1 MRHRG
6 GLGAGAVDAINRNVK
21 CLLLYAFGDLFK
33 KGAATGPMLDLQAGP
48 LMSRSRART
57 FGALFVLTAAVA
69 AAVFARVN
77 AGGEAT
83 ANALLPDPEPGAAS
97 TEGAAADSAVPAKP
111 RRQIVADVE
120 VVVNIPSGR
129 LELVQ
134 GDSVVKTYPVSVG
147 SARYPTPT
155 GDYLLATV
163 IWNPWWTPPP
173 GSEWARNRERTPPG
187 PGNPMGRV
195 KLHMDE
201 LIYIHG
207 TNSEGRLGAPASHG
221 CIRMSNA
228 DVVDLARRLARI
240 ADPSVQ
246 DARLDRLAAPG
257 KQERHTVMARSIR
270 MRVTY
275 DVAKLR
281 GDRLHVYP
289 DVYGKVAGSYGAH
302 VRRELARGGLDTAQV
317 PSVAMARLR
326 ASGGARGG
334 ASFALADVPYLQP
347 LPPEPPRE
355 TGPRVLGTAVA
366 APETPQAPAN
376 TLVIPAAAPELA
388 PAADSSAITDDQP

>member
-1 MRHRG
+1 
-6 GLGAGAVDAINRNVK
+6 
-21 CLLLYAFGDLFK
+21 
-33 KGAATGPMLDLQAGP
+33 
-48 LMSRSRART
+48 MSRSRART
-57 FGALFVLTAAVA
+57 FGALVVLTAAVA
-69 AAVFARVN
+69 AVVFARVS
-77 AGGEAT
+77 ASGEAT
-83 ANALLPDPEPGAAS
+83 ATALLPDPEPGAAP
-97 TEGAAADSAVPAKP
+97 TDGATADSAVAARP
-111 RRQIVADVE
+111 RRQIVPDVE

-134 GDSVVKTYPVSVG
+134 GDSVVQSYPVSVG

-207 TNSEGRLGAPASHG
+207 TSSEGRLGAPASHG
-221 CIRMSNA
+221 CIRMSNP
-228 DVVDLARRLARI
+228 DVIDLARRLARI
-240 ADPSVQ
+240 ADPGVEN
-246 DARLDRLAAPG
+246 ARLDRLSAPG

-289 DVYGKVAGSYGAH
+289 DVYGKVAGGYSAH
-302 VRRELARGGLDTAQV
+302 VRRELARGGLDTTQV
-317 PSVAMARLR
+317 PSTAMTRLR
-326 ASGGARGG
+326 VSGGARGG

-355 TGPRVLGTAVA
+355 TGPRLLGTAVA
-366 APETPQAPAN
+366 APEPPPAD
-376 TLVIPAAAPELA
+376 TIVIPAAAPEPL
-388 PAADSSAITDDQP
+388 PLPDSSAVSDDQP